1 MKIEPCIVIPSL
13 LLVIRISI
21 DGVFHNIINTS
32 DDYSHRHND
41 NNMLLCKIK
50 LKK

>member
-13 LLVIRISI
+13 LLVIRTSI
-21 DGVFHNIINTS
+21 DGVFHNIIYNTS

-41 NNMLLCKIK
+41 NMLLCKIK